1 MRPLFKL
8 TLSLLVGCIGL
19 VAASSVHAATKSICA
34 AGCDFATLGAAF
46 TDVSDPPA
54 HGDIYEVQ
62 GDAPSPYL
70 TASESWPINFPNVSS
85 TVTCTGGAMISQ
97 VGGGD
102 SRVYLSTSSTV
113 QACTFGNVQLATVT
127 LVPSEPI
134 SGVRIVDNTFS
145 TVASSSIAF
154 LYGGQN
160 FSILN
165 NTNLNALTLMGTST
179 QGVIQNNTFYGRMA
193 GEYNAAIFST
203 SVSSSQLLI
212 TGNTFSNRSEYHGGS
227 MRLVML
233 EGADLTFATNT
244 MNYPTEFVLDTMDSS
259 LMVFASGTVYI
270 GGNFID
276 TPRTN
281 ANCAGI
287 AVTIQNDAPW
297 FANYTI
303 TRNTIRRRGD
313 CTSGLPI
320 SVGTQFDRSD
330 IELDIAVS
338 YNLLY
343 NASTTSLNPAI
354 RYAINPT
361 NVFTE
366 TNEYNGAY
374 GFASVVEQAIMGGL
388 TTDVSDPSSLTTYP
402 FLKIDDVSTTND
414 LETAAFSPYLDVNG
428 GLDIGASSLA
438 RRSTVSIDDNGV
450 IDYTAVDATSTSA
463 INQFVRSGDSITLAA
478 GSYAGF
484 SVSST
489 SATTSVSIV
498 GAGNST
504 LITAA
509 SNEDGVRL
517 AGVASSTLSGVRITG
532 VVPGDSSYTISKML
546 FSSGGTDYDDAIV
559 PFGVPA
565 NTMLVLRDADCDIDF
580 ATADGFDL
588 TALSAGGTETF
599 HVALVDIVG
608 SKMTVLIPDS
618 VANSG
623 AAFDAICFDI
633 PTITEVFIDDVFI
646 PTSGEYA
653 YDSSSVVSAASA
665 LLGGLTD
672 PPAIER
678 NESALS
684 AIALVGSSG
693 TQISSV
699 TTTGNFVGLILSD
712 TTANVTVSESV
723 IQNSTEVDLVSSSNG
738 LNTFDNVTFN
748 NASTA
753 IDGLGSILVKY
764 DVEVFAR
771 RVGSAT
777 GISGASVTSTDAGT
791 LETSLGL
798 TDGSG
803 YTTYASLP
811 AHVMTST
818 TQDLTEGGYNP
829 YSIAVAATDYAASST
844 AVTISSRNQRVTMY
858 LVSTVAPSAPSAVGA
873 AHVSTSTA
881 TFGWID
887 NADDEDSFFVEYRR
901 TLMGEEYPGMTT
913 SVTGMASTDM
923 TGLTPG
929 EQYEFRVAAVN
940 TVATSTY
947 ATSTVFTMDAN
958 VPSAPTLTAL
968 SRTSLSIDLGTNSNA
983 TSVEYA
989 IYSSTLSGYLDASA
1003 AVTGGPTWQ
1012 TSSTWSTLTVPALT
1026 CGTSYS
1032 FAVIARNVEEIESAT
1047 STASAV
1053 ATSACAS
1060 APTSGGGGGGGG
1072 AVGGGGGASGPIQTF
1087 FTTIQI
1093 PVLTLPTSTPVA
1105 PPTPAPSS
1113 PVPAPVDSAPTIPVA
1128 PTAPALT
1135 LEQFIAAGGNAGSR
1149 ALGRG
1154 EREAVIRDLQEIL
1167 GRTAANLPVADLDRI
1182 SNGEIPLTRNMA
1194 YERSMVPRALATFRT
1209 IFGRAPNFQNQAENL
1224 AWNTLMYR
1232 IRFPRNLVLEREG
1245 IVEYRR
1251 TFRGTPQTPFQW
1263 AVVRV
1268 LGYVQ

>member
-1 MRPLFKL
+1 MR
-8 TLSLLVGCIGL
+8 
-19 VAASSVHAATKSICA
+19 
-34 AGCDFATLGAAF
+34 
-46 TDVSDPPA
+46 
-54 HGDIYEVQ
+54 
-62 GDAPSPYL
+62 
-70 TASESWPINFPNVSS
+70 
-85 TVTCTGGAMISQ
+85 M
-97 VGGGD
+97 
-102 SRVYLSTSSTV
+102 
-113 QACTFGNVQLATVT
+113 
-127 LVPSEPI
+127 
-134 SGVRIVDNTFS
+134 
-145 TVASSSIAF
+145 
-154 LYGGQN
+154 
-160 FSILN
+160 
-165 NTNLNALTLMGTST
+165 
-179 QGVIQNNTFYGRMA
+179 
-193 GEYNAAIFST
+193 
-203 SVSSSQLLI
+203 
-212 TGNTFSNRSEYHGGS
+212 
-227 MRLVML
+227 VML

-244 MNYPTEFVLDTMDSS
+244 INYPTEFVVDTIDSS
-259 LMVFASGTVYI
+259 LMTFASGTVYI

-287 AVTIQNDAPW
+287 AVTIQNDSPW

-343 NASTTSLNPAI
+343 NASTTSVNPAI

-361 NVFTE
+361 NVFNE

-438 RRSTVSIDDNGV
+438 RRSTVSIDDNGT
-450 IDYTAVDATSTSA
+450 IDYTTVDATSTSA

-478 GSYAGF
+478 GSYTSF

-489 SATTSVSIV
+489 SATTSVSII

-504 LITAA
+504 VITAA

-532 VVPGDSSYTISKML
+532 VAPGESEYAISKML
-546 FSSGGTDYDDAIV
+546 FSFGGSDYDDAIV

-599 HVALVDIVG
+599 HVALVDILG

-633 PTITEVFIDDVFI
+633 PTITEAFIDDVFI

-672 PPAIER
+672 PPSIER
-678 NESALS
+678 NESVLS

-699 TTTGNFVGLILSD
+699 TTTSNFVGLILSD
-712 TTANVTVSESV
+712 TTNNVTVSDSS
-723 IQNSTEVDLVSSSNG
+723 IRNNTEVDLVSSSNG

-771 RVGSAT
+771 RAGSDT
-777 GISGASVTSTDAGT
+777 GISGAAVTSTDAGM
-791 LETSLGL
+791 LETDLGL

-803 YTTYASLP
+803 YTTYMSLP

-818 TQDLTEGGYNP
+818 TSDLTEGGYNP
-829 YSIAVAATDYAASST
+829 YSIAVAATGYTASST
-844 AVTISSRNQRVTMY
+844 PATISSRNQLVTVY
-858 LVSTVAPSAPSAVGA
+858 LISTDPPAEPTFAVGTGLTTTGVTLA
-873 AHVSTSTA
+873 WT
-881 TFGWID
+881 D
-887 NADDEDSFFVEYRR
+887 NSDDEDSFVVDYILPL
-901 TLMGEEYPGMTT
+901 TGETYPGNVAVIVAAT
-913 SVTGMASTDM
+913 STDL
-923 TGLTPG
+923 TALTPG
-929 EQYEFRVAAVN
+929 ETYQFRVAARN
-940 TVATSTY
+940 TNGDSAYSTSSDIVLP
-947 ATSTVFTMDAN
+947 AA

-968 SRTSLSIDLGTNSNA
+968 SRTSLSIDLGTNGNA

-1003 AVTGGPTWQ
+1003 AVTGSPVWQ
-1012 TSSTWSTLTVPALT
+1012 ASSTWSTLTVPALT
-1026 CGTSYS
+1026 CGTNYTFS
-1032 FAVIARNVEEIESAT
+1032 VIARNVEETESAT
-1047 STASAV
+1047 STASTV

-1060 APTSGGGGGGGG
+1060 APVSGGGGGGGG
-1072 AVGGGGGASGPIQTF
+1072 GAIGGGGGGASGPIQTF
-1087 FTTIQI
+1087 F
-1093 PVLTLPTSTPVA
+1093 STPA
-1105 PPTPAPSS
+1105 PAPVTTPTVPSVPAPSS
-1113 PVPAPVDSAPTIPVA
+1113 PVPAPIDSAPTIPAA

-1245 IVEYRR
+1245 IIEYRR

>member
-8 TLSLLVGCIGL
+8 TLSLLIGCIGL
-19 VAASSVHAATKSICA
+19 VTASSVHAATKSICA

-54 HGDIYEVQ
+54 DGDIYQVQ

-85 TVTCTGGAMISQ
+85 TVTCTGGAVISQ
-97 VGGGD
+97 LTAGD

-113 QACTFGNVQLATVT
+113 QGCTLGNVQLATVT
-127 LVPSEPI
+127 LVPGVPI

-145 TVASSSIAF
+145 TVASSSIQF

-165 NTNLNALTLMGTST
+165 NTNLNMLVLMGTST

-193 GEYNAAIFST
+193 GENQAVIFST

-212 TGNTFSNRSEYHGGS
+212 TGNTFSNRSENSGGS
-227 MRLVML
+227 MRLVVL
-233 EGADLTFATNT
+233 EGSDLTFATNT
-244 MNYPTEFVLDTMDSS
+244 INYPTEFVVDTIDSS
-259 LMVFASGTVYI
+259 LMTFASGTVYI

-281 ANCAGI
+281 TNCAGI
-287 AVTIQNDAPW
+287 VVTIQNDAPW

-313 CTSGLPI
+313 CASGLPI
-320 SVGTQFDRSD
+320 SVGTQYNRSD
-330 IELDIAVS
+330 IQLDVVAS

-343 NASTTSLNPAI
+343 NASTTSVNPAI
-354 RYAINPT
+354 RYDIHPM
-361 NVFTE
+361 NVFTQ

-374 GFASVVEQAIMGGL
+374 GFASVVEQAIAGGL
-388 TTDVSDPSSLTTYP
+388 TTNVGDPTSITSYP
-402 FLKIDDVSTTND
+402 FLKVNDASTTND

-428 GLDIGASSLA
+428 SLDIGATSMA
-438 RRSTVSIDDNGV
+438 RRNTIAIDDNGT
-450 IDYTAVDATSTSA
+450 INYSSVDATSTSA

-478 GSYAGF
+478 GSYTGF

-509 SNEDGVRL
+509 SDEDGIL
-517 AGVASSTLSGVRITG
+517 LNGVASSTLSDMRITG
-532 VVPGDSSYTISKML
+532 VGAGASQYAISKML
-546 FSSGGTDYDDAIV
+546 FSSTTADYNDAIV
-559 PFGVPA
+559 PFGVAA
-565 NTMLVLRDADCDIDF
+565 NTMLVVRDGDCDVDF
-580 ATADGFDL
+580 ATADGYDITTL
-588 TALSAGGTETF
+588 TAGGTETF

-608 SKMTVLIPDS
+608 SKMTVLVPNS
-618 VANSG
+618 LANSG
-623 AAFDAICFDI
+623 AALDVLCAGI
-633 PTITEVFIDDVFI
+633 PTITEIFIDNVFV

-653 YDSSSVVSAASA
+653 YDGSSVVSANVT
-665 LLGGLTD
+665 LMGGLTD
-672 PPAIER
+672 PPTIER
-678 NESALS
+678 NQAAL
-684 AIALVGSSG
+684 AAVNVVGSSG
-693 TQISSV
+693 TNISSV
-699 TTTGNFVGLILSD
+699 TTIANFVGLLLSG

-723 IQNSTEVDLVSSSNG
+723 IQNSTEADLVSSSNG
-738 LNTFDNVTFN
+738 LNTFDNVSFN
-748 NASTA
+748 SASTA

-764 DVEVFAR
+764 DVQVFAR

-777 GISGASVTSTDAGT
+777 GISGAAVTSTDAGT
-791 LETSLGL
+791 LDTDLGL

-818 TQDLTEGGYNP
+818 TSDLTDGGYNP
-829 YSIAVAATDYAASST
+829 YSIAVAATNYAPSST

-858 LVSTVAPSAPSAVGA
+858 LVSTVAPSAPSGVAA

-913 SVTGMASTDM
+913 SVVGVANVDM
-923 TGLTPG
+923 TDLTPG
-929 EQYEFRVAAVN
+929 ERYEFRVAAVN

-947 ATSTVFTMDAN
+947 ATSTVFTMSPN

-989 IYSSTLSGYLDASA
+989 IYSSTLSGYLDASST
-1003 AVTGGPTWQ
+1003 VTGSAVWQ
-1012 TSSTWSTLTVPALT
+1012 TSSTWSTITVPALT
-1026 CGTSYS
+1026 CGTTYS
-1032 FAVIARNVEEIESAT
+1032 FAVIARNVAATESAT

-1060 APTSGGGGGGGG
+1060 TATSGGSGGGGG
-1072 AVGGGGGASGPIQTF
+1072 AVGGGGASGSIQTF
-1087 FTTIQI
+1087 FNAPVPVAVTTSTSAA
-1093 PVLTLPTSTPVA
+1093 PAATPAPTSTTPSTPVD
-1105 PPTPAPSS
+1105 
-1113 PVPAPVDSAPTIPVA
+1113 PVPVVPTTPV
-1128 PTAPALT
+1128 LT
-1135 LEQFIAAGGNAGSR
+1135 LEQFIQAGGSAGSR

-1182 SNGEIPLTRNMA
+1182 SNGQIPLTRNMA
-1194 YERSMVPRALATFRT
+1194 YERSMVPRALATFQT
-1209 IFGRAPNFQNQAENL
+1209 IFGHTPKFQNRVENL

-1245 IVEYRR
+1245 AADYRR
-1251 TFRGTPQTPFQW
+1251 VFGGMPQTPFQW